1 MKKQRKIEKDNRG
14 VAIYARKSRITNKG
28 DSIGVQF
35 KQCAD
40 YAKKELGVDEEYEF
54 LQYEDKGLSG
64 YFSDRPD
71 FQRMLH
77 DVQDGKIKAIV
88 CYKLD
93 RVGRKTADLIRL
105 MDFLEMYHVNLL
117 ICSNG
122 INTASGLYKIFI
134 QIFAVIAEFERD
146 TLTERIVDNMMELAK
161 DGRWLGG
168 NTPMGFTVRRVTTG
182 SGKGKSAYS
191 YLESLPEEK
200 RMVQRLYEIFR
211 TTRSIQST
219 AKQMNEEGFHTPSGA
234 AFNAST
240 TRLVLRNPI
249 YCTADKRSYDYFIDH
264 DGNVFGDMIEFDGTH
279 GLSAYNKTDQEKYEG
294 SDSTFISPKY
304 VQTIESKPV
313 SEWIIAVGR
322 HEGFIPS
329 EQWIEVQELLD
340 AIAEKYNRP
349 HRKTNALLAGLT
361 HCPHCGRRL
370 SVISESDRWTNGKP
384 RFKYVCPGYR
394 KKECN
399 FKAVDGVLLDEFVV
413 QQLSELSDENSERF
427 RRILEIK
434 IEEVLEQSQT
444 VQEHN
449 LIKKKRDKLKADIA
463 AQTRNLREANGSI
476 KQFIQEDLQNLAEE
490 LRETERQL
498 SKLDE
503 GRKNNMIAI
512 RDLEMTKE
520 RLLSF
525 AEYAKDA
532 QPEVLVTLIQTIV
545 ERIYI
550 VDKDDERFCHIFIK
564 GCTDEDYTGFFQTA
578 GYIEQNTVPV
588 CDSEQHCI
596 PKLLFTS
603 EYFKNLSCEAK
614 VLYGLMLD
622 RMSLSIKNRWFDEE
636 DRAYIFFSVEEIME
650 MLNCGRNKAVNCLKE
665 LDQEKGI
672 GLIEKRRIGLG
683 KTNVIYV
690 KNFSLTEYPDE
701 PACFDSEETPENV
714 AERKENTEAEIEE
727 YAEREPEKPVN
738 TQKFE
743 KQTSGS
749 LKNKLQEVSKTNFKK
764 FQKQTVI
771 ILNII
776 ILNLT
781 RMNLI
786 NIYLNKRKGTI
797 GYRREMSIDS

>member
-1 MKKQRKIEKDNRG
+1 
-14 VAIYARKSRITNKG
+14 
-28 DSIGVQF
+28 
-35 KQCAD
+35 
-40 YAKKELGVDEEYEF
+40 
-54 LQYEDKGLSG
+54 
-64 YFSDRPD
+64 
-71 FQRMLH
+71 
-77 DVQDGKIKAIV
+77 
-88 CYKLD
+88 
-93 RVGRKTADLIRL
+93 
-105 MDFLEMYHVNLL
+105 
-117 ICSNG
+117 
-122 INTASGLYKIFI
+122 
-134 QIFAVIAEFERD
+134 
-146 TLTERIVDNMMELAK
+146 
-161 DGRWLGG
+161 
-168 NTPMGFTVRRVTTG
+168 
-182 SGKGKSAYS
+182 
-191 YLESLPEEK
+191 
-200 RMVQRLYEIFR
+200 
-211 TTRSIQST
+211 
-219 AKQMNEEGFHTPSGA
+219 MNEEGFHTPSGA

-240 TRLVLRNPI
+240 TRLVWKNPI

-340 AIAEKYNRP
+340 AIAVKYNRP
-349 HRKTNALLAGLT
+349 HRKTNALLAGLA

-399 FKAVDGVLLDEFVV
+399 FKAVNGVLLDEFVV

-463 AQTRNLREANGSI
+463 AQTRNLREADGSI

-490 LRETERQL
+490 LREAERQL

-550 VDKDDERFCHIFIK
+550 VDKDDERYCHIFIK
-564 GCTDEDYTGFFQTA
+564 GCSGEDYTGFFQTA
-578 GYIEQNTVPV
+578 GYIEQKTTPV
-588 CDSEQHCI
+588 CDSEQYCI
-596 PKLLFTS
+596 TDIVRRNTYLIGQRRECVPQLVQYDFRQVVVRKELAKQLGQIIRPERLAVLHHDHIVVIVVGVLVFCPARLLMLLRRLQHIAQRIRQIKRARRGRRFGAILDFLFTS
-603 EYFKNLSCEAK
+603 LRARILNRDGLVFKVNIVPPQTAQLAAAQSEIRADK
-614 VLYGLMLD
+614 HRQLEPRSDSLGEQNTKLLRRVELRLALTLFRRRDRTHRIFRDVLLPLRRVQRVRQQIMMLD
-622 RMSLSIKNRWFDEE
+622 DRMPSSPRS
-636 DRAYIFFSVEEIME
+636 AA
-650 MLNCGRNKAVNCLKE
+650 G
-665 LDQEKGI
+665 
-672 GLIEKRRIGLG
+672 
-683 KTNVIYV
+683 
-690 KNFSLTEYPDE
+690 
-701 PACFDSEETPENV
+701 
-714 AERKENTEAEIEE
+714 
-727 YAEREPEKPVN
+727 
-738 TQKFE
+738 
-743 KQTSGS
+743 
-749 LKNKLQEVSKTNFKK
+749 
-764 FQKQTVI
+764 
-771 ILNII
+771 
-776 ILNLT
+776 
-781 RMNLI
+781 
-786 NIYLNKRKGTI
+786 
-797 GYRREMSIDS
+797 

>member
-1 MKKQRKIEKDNRG
+1 MKKQRKVEKDNRG

-40 YAKKELGVDEEYEF
+40 YAKKELGLDEEYEF

-200 RMVQRLYEIFR
+200 CMVQRLYEIFR

-234 AFNAST
+234 TFNAST

-313 SEWIIAVGR
+313 SEWIIAVGK

-329 EQWIEVQELLD
+329 EQWIEVQELLE
-340 AIAEKYNRP
+340 AIFRKVMEEQLRVESSEKLTVLKKQLARNEKRIADLKRLFMKIYED
-349 HRKTNALLAGLT
+349 NA
-361 HCPHCGRRL
+361 
-370 SVISESDRWTNGKP
+370 SGK
-384 RFKYVCPGYR
+384 
-394 KKECN
+394 
-399 FKAVDGVLLDEFVV
+399 
-413 QQLSELSDENSERF
+413 LSDERF
-427 RRILEIK
+427 DMMSQSYDAEQKQLEEDVLSIQQEIEVQEQQIENIEK
-434 IEEVLEQSQT
+434 FVQKAHKYVHIEELT
-444 VQEHN
+444 PY
-449 LIKKKRDKLKADIA
+449 A
-463 AQTRNLREANGSI
+463 LRELVSAIYVDAPDKSSGKRVQHIHI
-476 KQFIQEDLQNLAEE
+476 KYDGLGYIP
-490 LRETERQL
+490 
-498 SKLDE
+498 LDE
-503 GRKNNMIAI
+503 
-512 RDLEMTKE
+512 L
-520 RLLSF
+520 
-525 AEYAKDA
+525 
-532 QPEVLVTLIQTIV
+532 
-545 ERIYI
+545 
-550 VDKDDERFCHIFIK
+550 
-564 GCTDEDYTGFFQTA
+564 
-578 GYIEQNTVPV
+578 
-588 CDSEQHCI
+588 
-596 PKLLFTS
+596 
-603 EYFKNLSCEAK
+603 EAK
-614 VLYGLMLD
+614 
-622 RMSLSIKNRWFDEE
+622 E
-636 DRAYIFFSVEEIME
+636 
-650 MLNCGRNKAVNCLKE
+650 KA
-665 LDQEKGI
+665 
-672 GLIEKRRIGLG
+672 
-683 KTNVIYV
+683 
-690 KNFSLTEYPDE
+690 
-701 PACFDSEETPENV
+701 
-714 AERKENTEAEIEE
+714 
-727 YAEREPEKPVN
+727 
-738 TQKFE
+738 
-743 KQTSGS
+743 
-749 LKNKLQEVSKTNFKK
+749 
-764 FQKQTVI
+764 
-771 ILNII
+771 
-776 ILNLT
+776 
-781 RMNLI
+781 
-786 NIYLNKRKGTI
+786 
-797 GYRREMSIDS
+797 

>member
-1 MKKQRKIEKDNRG
+1 
-14 VAIYARKSRITNKG
+14 
-28 DSIGVQF
+28 
-35 KQCAD
+35 
-40 YAKKELGVDEEYEF
+40 
-54 LQYEDKGLSG
+54 
-64 YFSDRPD
+64 
-71 FQRMLH
+71 
-77 DVQDGKIKAIV
+77 
-88 CYKLD
+88 
-93 RVGRKTADLIRL
+93 
-105 MDFLEMYHVNLL
+105 MYHVNLL

-168 NTPMGFTVRRVTTG
+168 NTPMEFTVCRVTTG

-191 YLESLPEEK
+191 YLESLPEER
-200 RMVQRLYEIFR
+200 RMVQCLYEIFR

-264 DGNVFGDMIEFDGTH
+264 DGNVFGDMLEFDGTH

-294 SDSTFISPKY
+294 SDSAFISPKY
-304 VQTIESKPV
+304 VQTIEGKPV
-313 SEWIIAVGR
+313 SEWIIAVGK

-349 HRKTNALLAGLT
+349 HRKTNALLAGLA

-476 KQFIQEDLQNLAEE
+476 KQFIQEDLKNLAEE

-550 VDKDDERFCHIFIK
+550 VDKDDERYCHIFIK
-564 GCTDEDYTGFFQTA
+564 GCSGEDYTGFFQTA

-588 CDSEQHCI
+588 CDSEQYCI
-596 PKLLFTS
+596 CTKISETSNIWTDSDRYREHPK
-603 EYFKNLSCEAK
+603 
-614 VLYGLMLD
+614 
-622 RMSLSIKNRWFDEE
+622 
-636 DRAYIFFSVEEIME
+636 
-650 MLNCGRNKAVNCLKE
+650 
-665 LDQEKGI
+665 
-672 GLIEKRRIGLG
+672 
-683 KTNVIYV
+683 KTVRV
-690 KNFSLTEYPDE
+690 
-701 PACFDSEETPENV
+701 
-714 AERKENTEAEIEE
+714 
-727 YAEREPEKPVN
+727 
-738 TQKFE
+738 
-743 KQTSGS
+743 
-749 LKNKLQEVSKTNFKK
+749 
-764 FQKQTVI
+764 
-771 ILNII
+771 
-776 ILNLT
+776 
-781 RMNLI
+781 
-786 NIYLNKRKGTI
+786 
-797 GYRREMSIDS
+797 

>member
-1 MKKQRKIEKDNRG
+1 MKKQRKNEKDNRG

-40 YAKKELGVDEEYEF
+40 YAKKELGLDEEYEF

-200 RMVQRLYEIFR
+200 CMVQRLYEIFR
-211 TTRSIQST
+211 TTRSIQTT

-240 TRLVLRNPI
+240 TRLVLR
-249 YCTADKRSYDYFIDH
+249 
-264 DGNVFGDMIEFDGTH
+264 
-279 GLSAYNKTDQEKYEG
+279 
-294 SDSTFISPKY
+294 
-304 VQTIESKPV
+304 
-313 SEWIIAVGR
+313 
-322 HEGFIPS
+322 
-329 EQWIEVQELLD
+329 
-340 AIAEKYNRP
+340 
-349 HRKTNALLAGLT
+349 
-361 HCPHCGRRL
+361 
-370 SVISESDRWTNGKP
+370 
-384 RFKYVCPGYR
+384 
-394 KKECN
+394 KECN

-550 VDKDDERFCHIFIK
+550 VDKDDECFCHIFIK

-578 GYIEQNTVPV
+578 GYIEQKTTPV
-588 CDSEQHCI
+588 CDSEQYCI
-596 PKLLFTS
+596 YTKISETSNIWTNSDRYREHPK
-603 EYFKNLSCEAK
+603 
-614 VLYGLMLD
+614 
-622 RMSLSIKNRWFDEE
+622 
-636 DRAYIFFSVEEIME
+636 
-650 MLNCGRNKAVNCLKE
+650 
-665 LDQEKGI
+665 
-672 GLIEKRRIGLG
+672 
-683 KTNVIYV
+683 KTVRV
-690 KNFSLTEYPDE
+690 
-701 PACFDSEETPENV
+701 
-714 AERKENTEAEIEE
+714 
-727 YAEREPEKPVN
+727 
-738 TQKFE
+738 
-743 KQTSGS
+743 
-749 LKNKLQEVSKTNFKK
+749 
-764 FQKQTVI
+764 
-771 ILNII
+771 
-776 ILNLT
+776 
-781 RMNLI
+781 
-786 NIYLNKRKGTI
+786 
-797 GYRREMSIDS
+797 